1 MDDWDTGS
9 GGFQNQWAYCKPF
22 IAIPAGIKWLVK
34 LWCIRVGT
42 TAILFAGHIRSDA
55 FSLSSPTFDDCWT
68 LERSWSGPC
77 GVIAQVQMHSH
88 IIAQVQMHSHIISLR
103 VGPARKSHKRIGHL
117 SCSEKGLSINQSV
130 SRSVNQST
138 NQSIKDLCLLIYVCI
153 FWSVCASLCLFV
165 PVCACLSVCLCFC
178 LCLCLC
184 LCVCLC
190 LSVCLSVCL
199 SLPAWMSIYL
209 LCICLSVCLFVCLS
223 VRPSVRLYI
232 IIKYYQSR
240 YARNY
245 VSICW
250 SNLSV
255 IWCVACTCLCILCKL
270 MCVNVYAAHTKDM

>member
-22 IAIPAGIKWLVK
+22 IAIPAGMKWLVK

-88 IIAQVQMHSHIISLR
+88 IISLR

-130 SRSVNQST
+130 SRSVNQSI
-138 NQSIKDLCLLIYVCI
+138 NQSRIYAFLCVYLLVC
-153 FWSVCASLCLFV
+153 LCLFV
-165 PVCACLSVCLCFC
+165 PLCACLCLSMSVYLSVFVSVSVSVSASV
-178 LCLCLC
+178 
-184 LCVCLC
+184 CVCLFACQSASLPVTACLNVYLLIMYIFVC
-190 LSVCLSVCL
+190 LSVCLSVC
-199 SLPAWMSIYL
+199 
-209 LCICLSVCLFVCLS
+209 
-223 VRPSVRLYI
+223 PSVRLYI

-250 SNLSV
+250 SNPSV

-270 MCVNVYAAHTKDM
+270 MCVNGGEYSMQHIPRTCN